1 MGMCTGRMPF
11 HASTQAAL
19 AHAILHAVPERPS
32 TLRPELPP
40 ILDDIVTKAIGK
52 EPRARYPSWLD
63 FGKDLSQAFMSLR
76 LADGPVT
83 DSEKFNRL
91 REFQFFEDFNDVAL
105 WEVVRI
111 GSWKAIAAGS
121 VVIRE
126 GEVADSFYF
135 LAEGEVDVS
144 LSGKSLATV
153 RPGGC
158 FGEILYFTGNIQRRS
173 TTITSRSEVT
183 VIEIKANAMRAA
195 TDGCQVAFNKA
206 CMRVLIERLA
216 QSNQRIAQAA

>member
-1 MGMCTGRMPF
+1 M
-11 HASTQAAL
+11 
-19 AHAILHAVPERPS
+19 
-32 TLRPELPP
+32 
-40 ILDDIVTKAIGK
+40 KAIGK
-52 EPRARYPSWLD
+52 DPGARYTSWLD

-111 GSWKAIAAGS
+111 GSWKTIVGAS

-158 FGEILYFTGNIQRRS
+158 FGEILYFTGLIQRRS
-173 TTITSRSEVT
+173 TTITTRSEVT